1 MYLTALRLDGFRNIK
16 NQEIFPCGG
25 VNVIFGNNA
34 QGKTNLIEA
43 IFFCSGLGS
52 FRGAK
57 EAELIPF
64 GQDFLSLSADFFSKG
79 RNRKTEIKIS
89 REKKKILLSGVP
101 QKRLSSLCV
110 SADSNS
116 ARLRDVTEFFGRP
129 AAEARPRV
137 RAETRLYDVRNA
149 AEREKARVHCT

>member
-64 GQDFLSLSADFFSKG
+64 GQNF
-79 RNRKTEIKIS
+79 
-89 REKKKILLSGVP
+89 
-101 QKRLSSLCV
+101 
-110 SADSNS
+110 
-116 ARLRDVTEFFGRP
+116 
-129 AAEARPRV
+129 
-137 RAETRLYDVRNA
+137 
-149 AEREKARVHCT
+149 

>member
-101 QKRLSSLCV
+101 QKRLSSLCG
-110 SADSNS
+110 
-116 ARLRDVTEFFGRP
+116 EFGCVVFFPRRPFSHKKRSRKQKKIFGHGSLHAKAGLP
-129 AAEARPRV
+129 KAAFK
-137 RAETRLYDVRNA
+137 L
-149 AEREKARVHCT
+149 

>member
-57 EAELIPF
+57 GSGAYPLRAGFFKPF
-64 GQDFLSLSADFFSKG
+64 GRLFFKGTKPKNGNQNFKGKKENSAVRSSAKAAFLPLRGIRLRGFFSPTTFLS
-79 RNRKTEIKIS
+79 
-89 REKKKILLSGVP
+89 
-101 QKRLSSLCV
+101 
-110 SADSNS
+110 
-116 ARLRDVTEFFGRP
+116 
-129 AAEARPRV
+129 
-137 RAETRLYDVRNA
+137 
-149 AEREKARVHCT
+149 

>member
-64 GQDFLSLSADFFSKG
+64 GQDFLSLSADFFQRDETEKRKSKFQG
-79 RNRKTEIKIS
+79 KKRKFCCQEFRKSGFPPFAGNSAAWFFS
-89 REKKKILLSGVP
+89 RRPFSHKKRSRKQKKIFGHG
-101 QKRLSSLCV
+101 SLH
-110 SADSNS
+110 AK
-116 ARLRDVTEFFGRP
+116 AGLP
-129 AAEARPRV
+129 KAAFK
-137 RAETRLYDVRNA
+137 L
-149 AEREKARVHCT
+149 